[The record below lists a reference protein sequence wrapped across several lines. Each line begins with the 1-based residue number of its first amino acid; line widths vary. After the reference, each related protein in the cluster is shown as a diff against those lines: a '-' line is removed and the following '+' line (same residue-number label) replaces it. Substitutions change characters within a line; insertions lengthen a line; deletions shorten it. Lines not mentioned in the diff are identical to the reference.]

1 MALKS
6 NVVILSEDQVLEAVA
21 RYLRDTP
28 YKYDVDYVELVE
40 IMENEDGTYR
50 FEFEAYD
57 AS

>member
-6 NVVILSEDQVLEAVA
+6 NVVIRSEDQVLEAVA

-28 YKYDVDYVELVE
+28 YKYDVDYVELVDLWDQ
-40 IMENEDGTYR
+40 EDGTYK
-50 FEFEAYD
+50 FEFEAFD